1 MIEWD
6 NDLAAER
13 ELLLL
18 QYRENRTVLAK
29 VINLL
34 DAIGDNKVR
43 LLDNAS
49 LLDRYIKTYHPD
61 IVSIGDY
68 ARAREDRKVPALET
82 ILRSIRKAREI
93 VPAWRRPLHKIE
105 AGKQHVKQEAKLR
118 SVR

>member
-1 MIEWD
+1 MLE
-6 NDLAAER
+6 NGLAAER

-29 VINLL
+29 VINLFS
-34 DAIGDNKVR
+34 AIGDNQVR

-68 ARAREDRKVPALET
+68 ARARQDKKVPALET

-93 VPAWRRPLHKIE
+93 VPAWRRPLYKVE
-105 AGKQHVKQEAKLR
+105 AGKQHIKEEAELR